1 MEPLE
6 IQGFSSTVG
15 CGGIARLFH
24 RNGGKKVIHNP
35 HRVFHG
41 EKSENVE
48 NLAPGMW
55 AAGRFIS
62 PRTAGYF
69 LVLMLVVMAFTVSA
83 KAASLVIRCSTCS
96 MECITVVWSRPP
108 NSLPMSA

>member
-1 MEPLE
+1 MEKGREALE
-6 IQGFSSTVG
+6 QLGFSSTSP
-15 CGGIARLFH
+15 CGGKGRVFH
-24 RNGGKKVIHNP
+24 VFVETKVFHIT

-48 NLAPGMW
+48 NLQP
-55 AAGRFIS
+55 
-62 PRTAGYF
+62 YF

-83 KAASLVIRCSTCS
+83 KAASFFMRCSTCS
-96 MECITVVWSRPP
+96 MECMTVVWSRPP